1 MKFIEDVL
9 SVPLGELMYLCYK
22 FISNYAIA
30 IILFTLITKII
41 LLPVSIWLQKNSVKI
56 VRITPEINRIKAKYF
71 GDKETIAE
79 KTAKV
84 YKREK
89 YNPFSSIIPL
99 LVQIILLMGLVQVIY
114 NPLTFIFKVDTKP
127 SNEIVNTI
135 GKIED
140 FDLDE
145 SSVQMQV
152 VDAIKKKD
160 YSEKLDKI
168 GQKYDIEMDELTSDI
183 KKSNMSLFGKSLA
196 LIPANSKGI
205 TLLVPILAA
214 LAAWFLCAM
223 QNILNPLQAEQGNAN
238 KYGTMIFSVG
248 LSLFL
253 AFFVPIGVGLYW
265 IWSNIF
271 SVLQQV
277 LLNVVINPKKYKHLR
292 IVRKNLKNFHKL
304 VERRKNFLKK
314 IHMLKKK
321 KQTIRDFSQ

>member
-9 SVPLGELMYLCYK
+9 SVTLGELMYLCYK
-22 FISNYAIA
+22 FISNYAVA

-79 KTAKV
+79 KTAEV

-140 FDLDE
+140 LNLDE

-196 LIPANSKGI
+196 LIPANSKGV

-214 LAAWFLCAM
+214 LAAWFLCFM

-238 KYGTMIFSVG
+238 KYDIEIALHAT
-248 LSLFL
+248 
-253 AFFVPIGVGLYW
+253 
-265 IWSNIF
+265 
-271 SVLQQV
+271 
-277 LLNVVINPKKYKHLR
+277 
-292 IVRKNLKNFHKL
+292 
-304 VERRKNFLKK
+304 
-314 IHMLKKK
+314 
-321 KQTIRDFSQ
+321 